1 MKDMISSP
9 SKTKEI
15 LKRYDFC
22 FKKNYGQNFIIDAN
36 ILNHIV
42 LSASINQDDCV
53 LEIGP
58 GIGSLTQL
66 LSESAKKVI
75 AVEIDNKLIPILND
89 IFKDY
94 SNIEILNADILKIN
108 INEIIEQ
115 RNNGKAI
122 KVVANLPY
130 YITTPIIM
138 KLLEDKLNIQTIT
151 IMIQK
156 EVAQRIIAKPS
167 SKDYG
172 ALSLAVQYYCKPE
185 IMFNVSAD
193 CFVPKPSVD
202 SAVINLEILDKPS
215 VNAKDSKLLFKV
227 IKIAFSQRR
236 KTLLNC
242 LKNSDL
248 NLGKDILLKIIKE
261 CGFDERIRGEALTL
275 EQLSLL
281 SDEIYNYKEL

>member
-1 MKDMISSP
+1 MKDIISSP

-15 LKRYDFC
+15 LKKYDFY

-36 ILNHIV
+36 ILHHIV
-42 LSASINQDDCV
+42 SLASINKDDCV

-75 AVEIDNKLIPILND
+75 AVEIDNKLIPILNN

-94 SNIEILNADILKIN
+94 NNIEFLNADILKIN
-108 INEIIEQ
+108 INEVIEQ

-138 KLLEDKLNIQTIT
+138 KLLEDKLNIETIT

-156 EVAQRIIAKPS
+156 EVAQRIVAKPS

-193 CFVPKPSVD
+193 CFVPRPNVD
-202 SAVINLEILDKPS
+202 SAVINLKILDTPS
-215 VNAKDSKLLFKV
+215 VDTKDSKFLFKI

-242 LKNSDL
+242 LNNSDI
-248 NLGKDILLKIIKE
+248 NLSKDTLLKIIKE
-261 CGFDERIRGEALTL
+261 CGFDEKVRGEALTL

-281 SDEIYNYKEL
+281 SDKIYGVITK